1 MHKQPTITRAYVR
14 HYNDNGQIIGYVEWS
29 DRSRT
34 EGDLKSTHMI
44 ALLRR
49 AQREGSLMPRE
60 TCH

>member
-14 HYNDNGQIIGYVEWS
+14 HYNDNGETIAYVEWS

-34 EGDLKSTHMI
+34 EGNLKSAHMT

-49 AQREGSLMPRE
+49 AKREGSLMPRE
-60 TCH
+60 TRH